1 MKNWTTIILTLIV
14 LNSFGQNRKPK
25 ELGIGF
31 AIASNPYEFED
42 LSTPENLYRNKE
54 LTDKWNSDEVYPF
67 FLKPD
72 YGLYHFI
79 CLERTNNYYRILV
92 NDREVGYIPNDSNYY
107 FKTWDAILLQSTV
120 ERLTKDNP
128 IRKECNYQSET
139 ITNNCDF
146 DRLTV
151 EDVIQKDGE
160 FWLQIYFSPECE
172 DYPDKNSKV
181 EYGWIKWRTIDKLLV
196 GILLLC

>member
-1 MKNWTTIILTLIV
+1 MKNWIIILLTLIV
-14 LNSFGQNRKPK
+14 LNSFGQNRDPK

-31 AIASNPYEFED
+31 AIPTNPYEFED
-42 LSTPENLYRNKE
+42 MSTPQNLYKNKE
-54 LTDKWNSDEVYPF
+54 MTDKWNSNNVYPF

-79 CLERTNNYYRILV
+79 CLEKTNDYYKILV
-92 NDREVGYIPNDSNYY
+92 NDNEVGYIPNDSSYY
-107 FKTWDAILLQSTV
+107 FKTWDAILLQSTIA
-120 ERLTKDNP
+120 RLTKNNL
-128 IRKECNYQSET
+128 IRNEWNDDSGT
-139 ITNNCDF
+139 IINNCEF

-172 DYPDKNSKV
+172 DYPDNNSKV
-181 EYGWIKWRTIDKLLV
+181 EYGWIKWRTENKLLV
-196 GILLLC
+196 NILLLC